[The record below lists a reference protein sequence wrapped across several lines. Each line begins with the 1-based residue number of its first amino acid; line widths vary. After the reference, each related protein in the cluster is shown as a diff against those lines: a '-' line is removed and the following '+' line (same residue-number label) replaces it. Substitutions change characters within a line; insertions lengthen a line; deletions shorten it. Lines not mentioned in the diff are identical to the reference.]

1 MKSIAEK
8 RIKQLFPEYNVQ
20 VEEFGIGSND
30 HGNEYYLTV
39 CFTMVDTDISVYE
52 GKGYEG
58 HQHYIEECLNIML
71 DEPAFDQG
79 DYASTLECVCYG
91 NDTMIALIT
100 ICK

>member
-1 MKSIAEK
+1 MIEIVKT
-8 RIKQLFPEYNVQ
+8 RVRNLFPEYITK

-30 HGNEYYLTV
+30 HGNEFYLTI
-39 CFTMVDTDISVYE
+39 CFTMVDDAFYE

-58 HQHYIEECLNIML
+58 HQAYIDECLNIML
-71 DEPAFDQG
+71 GEPAFDQG